1 MLESNKAFNVPD
13 EERRGLS
20 PLGSR
25 VLASVPCQGKVPYP
39 YCKVTID

>member
-13 EERRGLS
+13 EESRGLS